1 MTPITAPVTALL
13 LALGLGAPS
22 TAPVDVRPA
31 EAISLPSVMEVPG
44 TSLDVDERDGQVS
57 LTFST
62 IARDRVGELR
72 EATDGLA
79 RLYDGSLRNARY
91 GRHAPDA
98 LKSPGEMGLPPVAA
112 HVESVRGGA
121 RLVVTAADARDAE
134 RVRPARCSEVTA
146 RWFADRP
153 QGRSPCPCPCPCP
166 CPRVESFRPAR

>member
-22 TAPVDVRPA
+22 TAPVDVRPV

-134 RVRPARCSEVTA
+134 RVRETLLRQARA
-146 RWFADRP
+146 MQR
-153 QGRSPCPCPCPCP
+153 GHSPMV
-166 CPRVESFRPAR
+166 R

>member
-134 RVRPARCSEVTA
+134 RVRETLLRQARA
-146 RWFADRP
+146 MQR
-153 QGRSPCPCPCPCP
+153 GHSPMV
-166 CPRVESFRPAR
+166 R